1 MENLASGLKGP
12 ELKQSN
18 LALQWKGLLGHIDTR
33 FQKLQDQFDSERNSL
48 QTRFQELQDQFD
60 LEQNS
65 LQARYQELEDREKEL
80 EEKVFN
86 FHSKMESKAQ
96 ELHGIER
103 LTEEKRKEVD
113 VTEKRL
119 VEVEKLVKEKETKC
133 DLIQKRIEEG
143 TEKLCW
149 VRKSLE
155 ERSKELEI
163 KEEEVT
169 GAQGVLNAFREDIEL
184 NRRQLNAIRGSVEK
198 EKNVL
203 VLKQEGVKAAG
214 KSLEECH
221 KEIKLKK
228 ERLCLIQKV
237 MVQCSNSL
245 QSREKTIREMELKVK
260 DYGLLK
266 KSMEEWS
273 CKLESK
279 ERELE
284 GWVEKFELRNK
295 QVESKFEELNLIH
308 NRANEFLNEVEV
320 QVNHFDSLRKL
331 MQERQKHLDSEAL
344 EHSHGL
350 EMKERQ
356 LEKQAK
362 ELELKQKQFDL
373 MIQERQK
380 ELDSQEKL
388 LLEQAKELELKQKQF
403 DLMIQERQK
412 DFDSQEKWLQ
422 EQAKEL
428 ELKQKRFDLMIQER
442 QRDLDSQEKLLQEQA
457 KELELKQKQFDSM
470 IQERQ
475 KHLESEEKLLQEQG
489 KELELKQK
497 QFDSMIQERQK
508 HLESEEK
515 LLQEQGKELELKQK
529 QFDSTRKSMET
540 NVPSSSSIQSSA
552 NRNGRG
558 LQLLMNENLKRIDLV
573 GREIS
578 GVLQASSDP
587 AKLVLDAM
595 QGFYPSNLN
604 VDNQEFDYDLRIIRR
619 SCLLLLQELKRFS
632 PQIYPHVREEAMEL
646 AADWKTK
653 IKVATENWLEILGF
667 LRLVSTYEF
676 TTAYDAKELQT
687 LLAIV
692 VKQDQATE
700 FCQAFGI
707 TNKAPV
713 GNIVSLPVKI
723 EEPECL
729 PVRSASTSSSPNLQL
744 SATTDARNLQGS
756 PNDHLSGKQ
765 LRHIE
770 MFDALQMSLN
780 PAKLVLKLVQASLT
794 EHWKIGHVGSK
805 EVVMKKNISI
815 LNDLTKVKPHV
826 GLDVK
831 KDAFVAAY
839 GLLSTLNGDEIVK
852 LLGMICQHAQALE
865 LCEELGFADKI
876 PDFVQDLIERKQ
888 LFEAVRLICTF
899 KLIDTF
905 QPILLLKEYVEDARR
920 SYRTAM
926 LEGPFSLFLGVLVH
940 KHIADFRAV
949 VQCLKDNNLEY
960 EFLAKEVETEIAMLE
975 TLKKSL
981 GSSVK
986 RSAETQPL
994 QLRQSKR
1001 LRELNE
1007 RL

>member
-1 MENLASGLKGP
+1 
-12 ELKQSN
+12 
-18 LALQWKGLLGHIDTR
+18 
-33 FQKLQDQFDSERNSL
+33 
-48 QTRFQELQDQFD
+48 
-60 LEQNS
+60 
-65 LQARYQELEDREKEL
+65 
-80 EEKVFN
+80 
-86 FHSKMESKAQ
+86 
-96 ELHGIER
+96 
-103 LTEEKRKEVD
+103 
-113 VTEKRL
+113 
-119 VEVEKLVKEKETKC
+119 
-133 DLIQKRIEEG
+133 
-143 TEKLCW
+143 
-149 VRKSLE
+149 
-155 ERSKELEI
+155 
-163 KEEEVT
+163 
-169 GAQGVLNAFREDIEL
+169 
-184 NRRQLNAIRGSVEK
+184 
-198 EKNVL
+198 
-203 VLKQEGVKAAG
+203 
-214 KSLEECH
+214 
-221 KEIKLKK
+221 
-228 ERLCLIQKV
+228 
-237 MVQCSNSL
+237 
-245 QSREKTIREMELKVK
+245 
-260 DYGLLK
+260 
-266 KSMEEWS
+266 
-273 CKLESK
+273 
-279 ERELE
+279 
-284 GWVEKFELRNK
+284 
-295 QVESKFEELNLIH
+295 
-308 NRANEFLNEVEV
+308 
-320 QVNHFDSLRKL
+320 
-331 MQERQKHLDSEAL
+331 
-344 EHSHGL
+344 
-350 EMKERQ
+350 
-356 LEKQAK
+356 
-362 ELELKQKQFDL
+362 
-373 MIQERQK
+373 
-380 ELDSQEKL
+380 
-388 LLEQAKELELKQKQF
+388 
-403 DLMIQERQK
+403 
-412 DFDSQEKWLQ
+412 
-422 EQAKEL
+422 
-428 ELKQKRFDLMIQER
+428 
-442 QRDLDSQEKLLQEQA
+442 
-457 KELELKQKQFDSM
+457 
-470 IQERQ
+470 
-475 KHLESEEKLLQEQG
+475 
-489 KELELKQK
+489 
-497 QFDSMIQERQK
+497 
-508 HLESEEK
+508 
-515 LLQEQGKELELKQK
+515 
-529 QFDSTRKSMET
+529 MET

-604 VDNQEFDYDLRIIRR
+604 VDNQEFDYDLRIVRR
-619 SCLLLLQELKRFS
+619 SCLLLLEELKRFS
-632 PQIYPHVREEAMEL
+632 PQINPHVREEAMEL
-646 AADWKTK
+646 AADWKAK

-756 PNDHLSGKQ
+756 QNEHLSGKKS
-765 LRHIE
+765 RHIE

-815 LNDLTKVKPHV
+815 LNDLTK
-826 GLDVK
+826 
-831 KDAFVAAY
+831 FVAAY

-905 QPILLLKEYVEDARR
+905 QPILLLKEYVEDAKR

-949 VQCLKDNNLEY
+949 VQCLKDNNLES
-960 EFLAKEVETEIAMLE
+960 EFLAKEVKTEIAMLE

>member
-1 MENLASGLKGP
+1 MEFTRIVYFKLQAETPNSRSERT

-33 FQKLQDQFDSERNSL
+33 FQKLQDEFDSERNSL

-65 LQARYQELEDREKEL
+65 PQARYQELEDREKEL
-80 EEKVFN
+80 EEKVFS

-103 LTEEKRKEVD
+103 LTEERIKEVD

-133 DLIQKRIEEG
+133 DLIQKSIEEG

-308 NRANEFLNEVEV
+308 NRANEYLNEVEV
-320 QVNHFDSLRKL
+320 
-331 MQERQKHLDSEAL
+331 
-344 EHSHGL
+344 
-350 EMKERQ
+350 
-356 LEKQAK
+356 QAK

-388 LLEQAKELELKQKQF
+388 LQEQAKELELKQKQF
-403 DLMIQERQK
+403 DLMIQKRQR
-412 DFDSQEKWLQ
+412 DLDSQDKLLQ
-422 EQAKEL
+422 EQAKEI
-428 ELKQKRFDLMIQER
+428 ELKQKQFDLMIQER
-442 QRDLDSQEKLLQEQA
+442 QKHLESEEKLLQEQA
-457 KELELKQKQFDSM
+457 KELELKQKQFDST
-470 IQERQ
+470 Q
-475 KHLESEEKLLQEQG
+475 
-489 KELELKQK
+489 
-497 QFDSMIQERQK
+497 
-508 HLESEEK
+508 
-515 LLQEQGKELELKQK
+515 
-529 QFDSTRKSMET
+529 KSMET

-604 VDNQEFDYDLRIIRR
+604 VDNQEFDYDLRVIRR

-632 PQIYPHVREEAMEL
+632 PQINPHVRDKAMEL
-646 AADWKTK
+646 AADWKAK

-723 EEPECL
+723 DEPECL
-729 PVRSASTSSSPNLQL
+729 PVRSASTSPSPNLQL

-756 PNDHLSGKQ
+756 PNEHLSGKQ
-765 LRHIE
+765 SGHIE
-770 MFDALQMSLN
+770 MFDALQI
-780 PAKLVLKLVQASLT
+780 KLVLKLVQASLT
-794 EHWKIGHVGSK
+794 EHWQIGHVGSK

-815 LNDLTKVKPHV
+815 LNDLTR
-826 GLDVK
+826 
-831 KDAFVAAY
+831 FVAAY

-876 PDFVQDLIERKQ
+876 PELIGRVFANGLKMIDKPIGYNIMKMYMKLRDCLQ
-888 LFEAVRLICTF
+888 ARLILLGSFTYLHF
-899 KLIDTF
+899 LIVT
-905 QPILLLKEYVEDARR
+905 
-920 SYRTAM
+920 S
-926 LEGPFSLFLGVLVH
+926 GVLVH

-949 VQCLKDNNLEY
+949 VQCLKDNNLESD
-960 EFLAKEVETEIAMLE
+960 FLAKDVETEIAVLE
-975 TLKKSL
+975 TLKKSMR
-981 GSSVK
+981 SSVK
-986 RSAETQPL
+986 HSNETQPL